1 MIMKFYNT
9 EKIVSKNITEYI
21 INLDTFYVYD
31 FKLNGVRKRRKFE
44 ELSSVE
50 KSESV
55 KRKERYYK
63 DKKFYIKRLIDCNY
77 DDKSSFLTIT
87 FEDNVE
93 DLKVANNEF
102 EKFMKRLKRYLKRKQ
117 VKYINTWEKQ
127 KRGSIHFHIVL
138 FDVPFIKAQKL
149 QEIWGNGFIKINKIN
164 ASVKSYEIG
173 VYLTKYFTKD
183 IEKKQKYA
191 NAYSKSKGNL
201 IEPDEYKQKLDLDEI
216 NNILL
221 DENVIEVIPF
231 RAKQYGKDEF
241 GKQIIFEVDKVYV
254 ILKNNT
260 CKNEKNEVEYE
271 CNTVKHKNFFSE
283 DIGNVGKIESVE
295 NKKRVLA
302 NSSLE

>member
-1 MIMKFYNT
+1 MT
-9 EKIVSKNITEYI
+9 KIATP
-21 INLDTFYVYD
+21 
-31 FKLNGVRKRRKFE
+31 
-44 ELSSVE
+44 
-50 KSESV
+50 
-55 KRKERYYK
+55 
-63 DKKFYIKRLIDCNY
+63 
-77 DDKSSFLTIT
+77 
-87 FEDNVE
+87 
-93 DLKVANNEF
+93 A
-102 EKFMKRLKRYLKRKQ
+102 
-117 VKYINTWEKQ
+117 
-127 KRGSIHFHIVL
+127 
-138 FDVPFIKAQKL
+138 P
-149 QEIWGNGFIKINKIN
+149 INKIN

-231 RAKQYGKDEF
+231 KAKQYGKDEF